1 MSKKPIPTTQAIRF
15 LRTHNVVFEAFE
27 YDYVEHGGTAHSAQ
41 ELGVDEHCVIKTIV
55 LQDENR
61 NAMIVLM
68 HGDCEISTRN
78 MARFLGVKHIDTVK
92 PETVTKL
99 TGFLVGGCSPF
110 GTKQALPVYV
120 EKSILALPEIYINGG
135 KRGFLV
141 KINPQDL
148 QVLQPIAVEVAV
160 K

>member
-1 MSKKPIPTTQAIRF
+1 MSKKHPVTPAIRF
-15 LRTHNVVFEAFE
+15 LRQHAVAFLPFE
-27 YDYVEHGGTAHSAQ
+27 YDYVEHGGTAHSALA
-41 ELGVDEHCVIKTIV
+41 LGVDEHCVIKTIV
-55 LQDENR
+55 LQDENKR
-61 NAMIVLM
+61 AMIVLM

-78 MARFLGVKHIDTVK
+78 MARFLGAKHIETVK

-99 TGFLVGGCSPF
+99 TGYMVGGCSPF

-120 EKSILALPEIYINGG
+120 EKTILALPEIYINGG

-160 K
+160 